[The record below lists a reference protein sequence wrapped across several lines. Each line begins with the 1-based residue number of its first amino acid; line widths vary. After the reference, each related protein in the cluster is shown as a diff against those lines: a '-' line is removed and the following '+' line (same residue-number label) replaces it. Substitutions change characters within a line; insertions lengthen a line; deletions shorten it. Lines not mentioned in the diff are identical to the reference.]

1 MKEQDFS
8 NITDEELL
16 SLYQKTGDNNWLG
29 ALLKRYTL
37 LLLGVSMKYLKN
49 EEEAKDNVQQVFIK
63 VLEQINKH
71 QITYFKSWLYIVAKN
86 ECLMKIR
93 SKNGKYTT
101 EISDR
106 LLGEAEEDDSE
117 QEAFLEKDLHLL
129 ASALK
134 ELNEEQQQCISL
146 FYLQKMPYQLI
157 SEKTGFSPMQV
168 KSYIQ
173 NGKRNLKIIIE
184 RKRNEQGPQ

>member
-1 MKEQDFS
+1 M
-8 NITDEELL
+8 TDEELL
-16 SLYQKTGDNNWLG
+16 SLFQKSGDNNLLG
-29 ALLKRYTL
+29 LLLKRYTL

-71 QITYFKSWLYIVAKN
+71 QITYFKSWLYVVAKN
-86 ECLMKIR
+86 ECLMRIR
-93 SKNGKYTT
+93 SRNGKYTS

-106 LLGEAEEDDSE
+106 ILLKPETANEE
-117 QEAFLEKDLHLL
+117 QEEFSEKDLELL
-129 ASALK
+129 SIALQ
-134 ELNEEQQQCISL
+134 ELNEEQKRCINL

-157 SEKTGFSPMQV
+157 SEKTGFTLMQV

-184 RKRNEQGPQ
+184 RKRNEQGLQ

>member
-1 MKEQDFS
+1 M
-8 NITDEELL
+8 TDEELL
-16 SLYQKTGDNNWLG
+16 SLFQKTGDNNWLG
-29 ALLKRYTL
+29 ILLKRYTL

-71 QITYFKSWLYIVAKN
+71 QITYFKSWLYVVAKN
-86 ECLMKIR
+86 ECLMRIR
-93 SKNGKYTT
+93 SKSGKYTS

-106 LLGEAEEDDSE
+106 IVLETEDSAIEKEE
-117 QEAFLEKDLHLL
+117 FLEKDLTLL
-129 ASALK
+129 SMALQ
-134 ELNEEQQQCISL
+134 ELNEEQKHCINL

-157 SEKTGFSPMQV
+157 SEKTGFTLMQV

-184 RKRNEQGPQ
+184 RKRNEQELQ

>member
-1 MKEQDFS
+1 VKDQDFS
-8 NITDEELL
+8 NMTDEELL

-29 ALLKRYTL
+29 VLLKRYTL

-71 QITYFKSWLYIVAKN
+71 KVTYFKSWLYIVTKN

-101 EISDR
+101 EITDR
-106 LLGEAEEDDSE
+106 LLSEADKEDSE
-117 QEAFLEKDLHLL
+117 QEAFLEKDLSLL
-129 ASALK
+129 ATALK

-146 FYLQKMPYQLI
+146 FYLQKMPYQQI